1 MGKHYG
7 KAIIEEVLRM
17 KAQGMTHRGIGEEYG
32 LTMTQIKKLVERD
45 RKSKRMPP
53 KPPRP
58 KGRPRKRPLT
68 VEENY
73 IQEIKRLKMEV
84 ELLRSFLQAAGRR

>member
-7 KAIIEEVLRM
+7 KTIIKEVLKM
-17 KAQGMTHRGIGEEYG
+17 KEQGMTHRAIGEKYG
-32 LTMTQIKKLVERD
+32 LTKTQVKKLVERYN
-45 RKSKRMPP
+45 KSEHALPNK
-53 KPPRP
+53 PRP

-68 VEENY
+68 AEEDY